1 MEDIGAMPVYEEPQQ
16 MQSVGGRVFDNLAA
30 NMNSQ
35 AQREAHEQHKKEF
48 AKWAMRGKVSAKIAY
63 DGSPRLENDPSVKEW
78 LPDPENPGWIDEKT
92 GQFDYIKWSQHFA
105 VGMNEYRKNK
115 RALADEERKNT
126 VRMELE
132 KYKQENMNRR
142 NRESTDAQIKMAS
155 DRAEL
160 ARAKAE
166 SDQKRQEA
174 RDWLDR
180 VNKLSLIQNR
190 DRAAILHGESLASS
204 LDAKATEFLA
214 TAAKY
219 QQLLEKAKEVPVDK
233 YGDPI
238 RTDDGYLVPVNEQLI
253 QSWVAALV
261 EANEAASSATA
272 SAQSIR
278 DQLKHGQGPKSS
290 KTPKSPAGGAPS
302 GTTKTGA
309 LKHWNSTTGIW
320 R

>member
-174 RDWLDR
+174 RDWLNRAD
-180 VNKLSLIQNR
+180 KLSLIHAR
-190 DRAAILHGESLASS
+190 DQATIMHCESLASS

-233 YGDPI
+233 YGTPI
-238 RTDDGYLVPVNEQLI
+238 RTDDGGIVPVNKQLI
-253 QSWVAALV
+253 QSLVAAFA
-261 EANEAASSATA
+261 EANVAASSAAA

-278 DQLKHGQGPKSS
+278 DQLKHGQGTRPS
-290 KTPKSPAGGAPS
+290 KPSRSPAGGAPS
-302 GTTKTGA
+302 GTTKK
-309 LKHWNSTTGIW
+309 LWDSTTETW
-320 R
+320 SR